1 LLRESTTILLLSHL
15 IAALSNAAY
24 ALYNVFIKK
33 GSLSINPILGGVIL
47 QIVAALLGTILLVA
61 LSVNQKSRSVY
72 SVIEYDRPGIMWSIF
87 AGLAVGIFDFSERI
101 ISLGSFLHFPFVFRL
116 APLKC

>member
-1 LLRESTTILLLSHL
+1 MLRESTTVLLLSHL
-15 IAALSNAAY
+15 ITLSNAAY

-87 AGLAVGIFDFSERI
+87 AGFAVGIVDFSMGM
-101 ISLGSFLHFPFVFRL
+101 ISVASIFHIFPSFSGWHR
-116 APLKC
+116 

>member
-1 LLRESTTILLLSHL
+1 MLRASTTVLLLSHL
-15 IAALSNAAY
+15 ITLSNAAY

-87 AGLAVGIFDFSERI
+87 AGVAVGIVDFRMGM
-101 ISLGSFLHFPFVFRL
+101 ISVASIFHSFPSFSGWHR
-116 APLKC
+116 